1 MVSNHDHANVT
12 THLQRIMGKIV
23 LDRLL
28 KMHCVELKI
37 VQVCTF
43 YFNAFLVYLYPSK
56 ITKTGYIFLCK
67 ISENKINGGYSLIKI
82 NLISLSLYKNDK
94 ESKGA

>member
-1 MVSNHDHANVT
+1 MTANIHSGVSLHLVQRHVVMVSNHDHANVT
-12 THLQRIMGKIV
+12 THLQRIMVKIV

-43 YFNAFLVYLYPSK
+43 TLMC
-56 ITKTGYIFLCK
+56 FLCIYTHQRLPK
-67 ISENKINGGYSLIKI
+67 QGTYFFVKYLKTRLMVDIV
-82 NLISLSLYKNDK
+82 
-94 ESKGA
+94 